1 MQVSSKLFNQQ
12 QMSQFSEI
20 NSDIQNLQSK
30 ISSGKNILAA
40 SDNPIGSVE
49 LSGMKTVKGQLDQFI
64 KNTDN
69 SKSRLLSVDA
79 NLENLTAIMIRANE
93 LMIQGSSDV
102 LGPSD
107 RQAIAI
113 EINEMKKEA
122 LGIANQQDSSGAYF
136 FSGYKTKIKPFT
148 EDINGLVKYNG
159 DRGVSSLAI
168 SESMMVETTL
178 DGGSVFEN
186 VKNNTG
192 KAISIFSMLENMS
205 YSLGTAAQAVEAA
218 EAPTNAEIQLT
229 NNNLGTWKFDITG
242 NGGTASISVELSG
255 DDPSDLINQINIAN
269 IGITASLSD
278 TAGKIKLTSTQEGLI
293 KINNLEIE
301 GISGAQETPSSFI
314 TLNVTDPSG
323 NIMGKSQTLYDTNQ
337 LATSQL
343 DIISDSQLHIANFR
357 GKVGARLNLLDR
369 HAEALSIRDISIQKD
384 ISKLNDADLA
394 ELVTNLQSMLT
405 SLQAGQQAF
414 VKISNLNLFEF
425 IR

>member
-178 DGGSVFEN
+178 DGGSVFGN

-323 NIMGKSQTLYDTNQ
+323 SIMGKSQTLYDTNQ

>member
-30 ISSGKNILAA
+30 ISSGKNIIAA

-49 LSGMKTVKGQLDQFI
+49 LSGYKTVKGQLDQYI

-69 SKSRLLSVDA
+69 SKSRLLNVDT
-79 NLENLTAIMIRANE
+79 NLQNLTSIMIRANE

-102 LGPSD
+102 LGASD
-107 RQAIAI
+107 RLAIAI
-113 EINEMKKEA
+113 EIDEMKKEA

-148 EDINGLVKYNG
+148 EDINGLIKYNG
-159 DRGVSSLAI
+159 DRGVSSLAV
-168 SESMMVETTL
+168 SESMMIETTL
-178 DGGSVFEN
+178 DGGSLFEN
-186 VKNNTG
+186 VKSNSG
-192 KAISIFSMLENMS
+192 KPISIFSMLENMS
-205 YSLGTAAQAVEAA
+205 NSLRTAAQAVETA

-229 NNNLGTWKFDITG
+229 NNNFGTWKFDITG
-242 NGGTASISVELSG
+242 NGGTASISIELSG
-255 DDPSDLINQINIAN
+255 DDPSDLINQINTAN
-269 IGITASLSD
+269 IGITASLSN
-278 TAGKIKLTSTQEGLI
+278 TPGKIKLTSTQEGLI
-293 KINNLEIE
+293 KINNLEVE
-301 GISGAQETPSSFI
+301 GITEAQETPSSFI
-314 TLNVTDPSG
+314 TLNVTDPLG
-323 NIMGKSQTLYDTNQ
+323 NVMGKSQTLYDTNQ

-343 DIISDSQLHIANFR
+343 NIISDTQSHIANFR
-357 GKVGARLNLLDR
+357 GKVGARINLLDR
-369 HAEALSIRDISIQKD
+369 QAEALAQRDIAIQKD

-394 ELVTNLQSMLT
+394 ELITNMQSMIT

-414 VKISNLNLFEF
+414 VKISSLNLFEF

>member
-1 MQVSSKLFNQQ
+1 
-12 QMSQFSEI
+12 MSQFSEI

>member
-122 LGIANQQDSSGAYF
+122 LGMANQQDSSGAYF

-178 DGGSVFEN
+178 DGGSVFGN

>member
-1 MQVSSKLFNQQ
+1 MQISSKLFNQQ

-178 DGGSVFEN
+178 DGGSVFGN

-337 LATSQL
+337 LATAQL

>member
-178 DGGSVFEN
+178 DGGSVFGN

>member
-1 MQVSSKLFNQQ
+1 
-12 QMSQFSEI
+12 MSQFSEI

-178 DGGSVFEN
+178 DGGSVFGN

>member
-1 MQVSSKLFNQQ
+1 MQISSKLFNQQ
-12 QMSQFSEI
+12 QISQFSEI

>member
-178 DGGSVFEN
+178 DGGSVFGN

-229 NNNLGTWKFDITG
+229 NNNLGTGRCSNILGVRKWHFNSRGHPRRRKRWR
-242 NGGTASISVELSG
+242 G
-255 DDPSDLINQINIAN
+255 DYFQ
-269 IGITASLSD
+269 
-278 TAGKIKLTSTQEGLI
+278 
-293 KINNLEIE
+293 
-301 GISGAQETPSSFI
+301 
-314 TLNVTDPSG
+314 
-323 NIMGKSQTLYDTNQ
+323 
-337 LATSQL
+337 
-343 DIISDSQLHIANFR
+343 H
-357 GKVGARLNLLDR
+357 
-369 HAEALSIRDISIQKD
+369 
-384 ISKLNDADLA
+384 
-394 ELVTNLQSMLT
+394 
-405 SLQAGQQAF
+405 
-414 VKISNLNLFEF
+414 
-425 IR
+425 